1 MPERALPATSHAI
14 LGVLSFRDEMSGYD
28 VRKYAEN
35 SIAWFYWSPAPSQI
49 YAELRRLRDR
59 GLVEERDAP
68 DADARGKRLY
78 RLTPAGRA
86 ALHDWIGSPVDPM
99 VMKHGPMLRV
109 WAGHNASP
117 DELAAVLD
125 EYEASVRDRL
135 DHLRRMRDSAE
146 DNESWRFP
154 AVVARW
160 GVRQYE
166 AELETLRLVRD
177 ELRDLGAPEAAERP

>member
-1 MPERALPATSHAI
+1 MAERPLPATSFAI

-28 VRKYAEN
+28 VRQYAEN

-78 RLTPAGRA
+78 RITDAGRA
-86 ALHDWIGSPVDPM
+86 VLRDWIGGAPEPM
-99 VMKHGPMLRV
+99 VMKHAPMLRV
-109 WAGHNASP
+109 WAGHNADP
-117 DELAAVLD
+117 DELAVVLD

-135 DHLRRMRDSAE
+135 DHLRHMRDNAE
-146 DNESWRFP
+146 LNEVWRFP

-166 AELETLRLVRD
+166 AELENLRLVRE
-177 ELRDLGAPEAAERP
+177 ELNRLNP

>member
-1 MPERALPATSHAI
+1 MAERPLPATSYAI

-78 RLTPAGRA
+78 RLTDAGRT
-86 ALHDWIGSPVDPM
+86 ALHEWIDSPADPM
-99 VMKHGPMLRV
+99 VVKHGPMLRV
-109 WAGHNASP
+109 WAGHNATGH
-117 DELAAVLD
+117 ELTSVLD
-125 EYEASVRDRL
+125 EWEAAVEERL
-135 DHLRRMRDSAE
+135 AHLRRMRDNAE
-146 DNESWRFP
+146 LNEVWRYP

-166 AELETLRLVRD
+166 AELENLRLVR
-177 ELRDLGAPEAAERP
+177 EEINRLQ

>member
-1 MPERALPATSHAI
+1 MAERPLPATSYAI

-78 RLTPAGRA
+78 RLTDAGRA
-86 ALHDWIGSPVDPM
+86 ALHEWIDSPADPM
-99 VMKHGPMLRV
+99 VVKHGPMLRV
-109 WAGHNASP
+109 WAGHNATD
-117 DELAAVLD
+117 DELTSVLD
-125 EYEASVRDRL
+125 EWEAAVEERL
-135 DHLRRMRDSAE
+135 AHLRRMRDNAE
-146 DNESWRFP
+146 LNEVWRYP

-166 AELETLRLVRD
+166 AELENLRLVR
-177 ELRDLGAPEAAERP
+177 EEINRLR